1 MKPPKN
7 ELFRNSR
14 QCQVDPQIG
23 AVTIDRPVTDSPSD
37 LSGATPGI
45 TRGALRVLYELGYDT
60 LTEFKFRTGHRA
72 DITALHKGG
81 VIVVV
86 EVKSWVADF
95 RSDLK

>member
-1 MKPPKN
+1 M
-7 ELFRNSR
+7 
-14 QCQVDPQIG
+14 
-23 AVTIDRPVTDSPSD
+23 TDSPSD

-86 EVKSWVADF
+86 EVKSSVADF